1 MPSPNMAAGAVSLRG
16 EDGRRGERRSSRVA
30 ELAWLGE
37 GSVRGPPPPPQGPT
51 TGTPPPPDLLPHG
64 EPPPPLPTPF
74 PSSPPPSPATRNP
87 LSALPPP
94 PPPPQFW
101 GVSPSLVREVPLGG
115 RGADLGW
122 GYPRP
127 GSWVVVGVA
136 LPAARWPPPHL
147 PGILLHLHFI
157 LIVIFPTLPLY
168 TLPQEWTSKTIGSG
182 RVVLLLL
189 LLLPTP

>member
-1 MPSPNMAAGAVSLRG
+1 M
-16 EDGRRGERRSSRVA
+16 A

-37 GSVRGPPPPPQGPT
+37 GSVRGPPSPPQGHPHPLQPYCLTGNSLPLCQLTPT
-51 TGTPPPPDLLPHG
+51 FPSHS
-64 EPPPPLPTPF
+64 EPPLCFAIPPVL
-74 PSSPPPSPATRNP
+74 
-87 LSALPPP
+87 
-94 PPPPQFW
+94 
-101 GVSPSLVREVPLGG
+101 GVSPSLVREVPLSG
-115 RGADLGW
+115 RGAHLGW

-136 LPAARWPPPHL
+136 LPAARWPPHL
-147 PGILLHLHFI
+147 PGIMLHLHFI